1 MAQKPDGNEASAISS
16 ATPREAARVRDR
28 IRSELEQRGVSPELA
43 GALALRLEQV
53 VTVLGASG
61 CEAVCAAALAASDTP
76 CALPPAPLARSAH
89 ELDEI
94 QRLMGAFV
102 GELRKLDEAL
112 QLLGTYL
119 ARIRDQAKGAV
130 RQTVH

>member
-1 MAQKPDGNEASAISS
+1 MSHKPDGNEASSPPS
-16 ATPREAARVRDR
+16 AAAHEVSGVRER
-28 IRSELEQRGVSPELA
+28 IRGELEQRGVSPELA
-43 GALALRLEQV
+43 GALALRLEQLV
-53 VTVLGASG
+53 RALGVSG
-61 CEAVCAAALAASDTP
+61 CQAVCDAALAASGAP
-76 CALPPAPLARSAH
+76 RALPPLARSAN

-130 RQTVH
+130 PKTVH

>member
-1 MAQKPDGNEASAISS
+1 MAQKPDRDEASGTSF

-28 IRSELEQRGVSPELA
+28 IRGELERRGVSPELA

-53 VTVLGASG
+53 VTALGVSG
-61 CEAVCAAALAASDTP
+61 CQAVCAAALAASDAP
-76 CALPPAPLARSAH
+76 GAPPALLARSAH

-112 QLLGTYL
+112 QLLATYL

>member
-53 VTVLGASG
+53 VTALGVSG
-61 CEAVCAAALAASDTP
+61 CQAVCAAALAASDAP
-76 CALPPAPLARSAH
+76 CAPPALLTRSAH

-112 QLLGTYL
+112 QLLATYL

>member
-1 MAQKPDGNEASAISS
+1 MAQKPDGNEPSS
-16 ATPREAARVRDR
+16 TSSTATHEVARVRDR
-28 IRSELEQRGVSPELA
+28 IRGELEQRGVSPELA
-43 GALALRLEQV
+43 GALALRLEQL
-53 VTVLGASG
+53 VTAFGVSG
-61 CEAVCAAALAASDTP
+61 CQAVCAAALAASDTP
-76 CALPPAPLARSAH
+76 RALPAALARSPS

-112 QLLGTYL
+112 KLLATYL

-130 RQTVH
+130 PRTVH